1 MLDLAR
7 DIIGSQP
14 ILTAFLA
21 IGVGYLVGQIN
32 IFGFSLGVGAVLF
45 VGLAIG
51 AFAPKAQIIGP
62 IGLTGLIM
70 FLYGIGIL
78 YGRQFF
84 EGMVGAGQKYN
95 LLALVGCLAGLAV
108 ALLLGH
114 IFGIKVG
121 HTLGMYAGSMTSTAT
136 LQAALEVMKNKD
148 PSIGYSIAYPF
159 GVIGPI
165 LCIYF
170 MTQIVKPKFPA
181 KTQRFHMGEIS
192 VGERFAGRRLGDL
205 MAKAPAGLQVTM
217 VRKGG
222 HNIVPTDDTILENGD
237 AVLVVAEDKEAI
249 ATAAAK
255 LGKLSP
261 GQLASDRAD
270 LDYIRVFV
278 GKASA
283 VGIPLAQ
290 LPMPAGYPTHLLHVR
305 RYDADLVPAPDL
317 MLEFGDRVGVLAPP
331 DRKEE
336 IRRHFGD
343 TVKATA
349 EFSYVSLGLGMVMGV
364 LLGLIPIPIPGVGIV
379 TLGIGGGPLIVALI
393 LGKLRRTGPML
404 WTMPL
409 PANIVL
415 RNFGLA
421 MFLATVGVNAGQP
434 FVKTV
439 AESGFTMLFI
449 GVAVLL
455 TTVFIVLLVGHY
467 LMKIPYDDLVGIASG
482 ATGNPAILVYS
493 TKMAPT
499 ERPDIGYAMIF
510 PSMTLVKVI
519 AAQIVGLL
527 MVRQRRL
534 GDGCGFPAVMRR
546 PSQKPA
552 QARGDTAWLTGIPA
566 ATTHLQFECVQPGR
580 DQGGCRESRS
590 QEGEPSL
597 SGFVH
602 AGGDRRGQHRARRAL
617 LYRHRQRRGVELR
630 HRARDG
636 RGGVFARAGNRSGW
650 WRRTLHGKQSDRDGL
665 GERKVYDRR
674 NAAQLGHRLFRQPDR
689 RARACGPGL
698 PFASSRHEWR
708 PRRPVD
714 TEDGRHQDPA
724 RRRHAILQGQ
734 CCVTCWFAWR
744 YGLRMP
750 AVR

>member
-78 YGRQFF
+78 YGKQFF
-84 EGMVGAGQKYN
+84 EGMFGVGQKYN
-95 LLALVGCLAGLAV
+95 LLALIACLAGLGV
-108 ALLLGH
+108 ALGLGH
-114 IFGIKVG
+114 IYGVKVG
-121 HTLGMYAGSMTSTAT
+121 HTLGIYAGSMTSTAT
-136 LQAALEVMKNKD
+136 LQAALDVTKGKD

-170 MTQIVKPKFPA
+170 MTRLVKPKFPA
-181 KTQRFHMGEIS
+181 KAQRFHMGEIS
-192 VGERFAGRRLGDL
+192 VGANFSGRTLDEL
-205 MAKAPAGLQVTM
+205 SKEVLSDVQVTM
-217 VRKGG
+217 VRKAGQ
-222 HNIVPTDDTILENGD
+222 NIVPTGNTVLSAGD
-237 AVLVVAEDKEAI
+237 AVLVVADSQEALANA
-249 ATAAAK
+249 ATK
-255 LGKLSP
+255 LGKLEP
-261 GQLASDRAD
+261 GRLASDRTD

-278 GKASA
+278 GKASV
-283 VGIPLAQ
+283 VGIPLAS
-290 LPMPAGYPTHLLHVR
+290 LPMPSGFPTHLLHIR
-305 RYDADLVPAPDL
+305 RYDADLVPSPDL
-317 MLEFGDRVGVLAPP
+317 MLEFGDRVGVLTPP
-331 DRKEE
+331 DRKED
-336 IRRHFGD
+336 IRKHFGD

-349 EFSYVSLGLGMVMGV
+349 EFSYVSLGLGMVLGV
-364 LLGLIPIPIPGVGIV
+364 LLGLIPIPIPGVGVV

-434 FVKTV
+434 FVRTV

-455 TTVFIVLLVGHY
+455 TTVAIVLLVGHY
-467 LMKIPYDDLVGIASG
+467 AMRIPFDDLVGVASG

-519 AAQIVGLL
+519 AVQIVGLL
-527 MVRQRRL
+527 TI
-534 GDGCGFPAVMRR
+534 A
-546 PSQKPA
+546 S
-552 QARGDTAWLTGIPA
+552 
-566 ATTHLQFECVQPGR
+566 
-580 DQGGCRESRS
+580 
-590 QEGEPSL
+590 
-597 SGFVH
+597 
-602 AGGDRRGQHRARRAL
+602 AGGG
-617 LYRHRQRRGVELR
+617 
-630 HRARDG
+630 
-636 RGGVFARAGNRSGW
+636 
-650 WRRTLHGKQSDRDGL
+650 
-665 GERKVYDRR
+665 
-674 NAAQLGHRLFRQPDR
+674 
-689 RARACGPGL
+689 
-698 PFASSRHEWR
+698 
-708 PRRPVD
+708 
-714 TEDGRHQDPA
+714 
-724 RRRHAILQGQ
+724 
-734 CCVTCWFAWR
+734 
-744 YGLRMP
+744 
-750 AVR
+750 